1 LELQNLIK
9 NNLNGIYIILLKLP
23 FRIMPFKEKFREG
36 IISAK
41 DFSREDI
48 EYILQKGKDMIHN
61 NKNAEIL
68 KGKILATLFFEPSTR
83 TRLSFESAM
92 YRLGGNVIGFH
103 TGEVSSIICKNTGNK
118 CGIRKW

>member
-1 LELQNLIK
+1 
-9 NNLNGIYIILLKLP
+9 
-23 FRIMPFKEKFREG
+23 MSFKEKFREG

-48 EYILQKGKDMIHN
+48 DHILKKAKEMIHN
-61 NKNAEIL
+61 KKYSELL

-92 YRLGGNVIGFH
+92 HRLGGERDWLPF
-103 TGEVSSIICKNTGNK
+103 
-118 CGIRKW
+118 W

>member
-1 LELQNLIK
+1 
-9 NNLNGIYIILLKLP
+9 
-23 FRIMPFKEKFREG
+23 MPFKEKFKEG

-48 EYILQKGKDMIHN
+48 DYLLQKGKEMVQN
-61 NKNAEIL
+61 NRNAELL

-103 TGEVSSIICKNTGNK
+103 TGEVSSINLQKYRSSTRDLEVASIQLKLYW
-118 CGIRKW
+118 IY